1 MPFSLRHEGIDG
13 KAIFIKETLVDTKQL
28 RVKYHNDWPAKFPFP
43 VEEKFASKMQSAG
56 LSQGLVAVPLEF
68 TSDHQFQ
75 FYLGYL
81 IDALDMLPMRP
92 DLAFEHI
99 WKAVDA
105 EFFIVQAEIGNQKA
119 SRFDGFVDKVLG
131 DSNTAGAFVDYIRI
145 IPHQTCEYAAKR
157 VIQASAA
164 TDQNSGILLNR
175 AKQSLGEQFITS
187 LVEKYP
193 AGPSGKPSPGDQ
205 RKAGRLLKIVFSGTE
220 VELRG
225 SSFTFSQENLMKF
238 LVKVVLANSRNER
251 FHGSVFP
258 PFRSSSAKL
267 STYAHAYFLLHLS
280 YSLLLEV
287 FLYREHGVVTT
298 NAVKSAIQH
307 NANLFKLLF
316 EGVE

>member
-1 MPFSLRHEGIDG
+1 M
-13 KAIFIKETLVDTKQL
+13 KA
-28 RVKYHNDWPAKFPFP
+28 
-43 VEEKFASKMQSAG
+43 AG
-56 LSQGLVAVPLEF
+56 LAQGLVSVPLQF
-68 TSDHQFQ
+68 SSNHQFQ

-99 WKAVDA
+99 WKALDA
-105 EFFIVQAEIGNQKA
+105 EFFVVQAEIGDQNA
-119 SRFDGFVDKVLG
+119 SRFDGFIDKVLN
-131 DSNTAGAFVDYIRI
+131 DSNAAGAFKDYIQLT
-145 IPHQTCEYAAKR
+145 PYQTCEYAAKR
-157 VIQASAA
+157 VIQASVA
-164 TDQNSGILLNR
+164 TDRNSEILLNR
-175 AKQSLGEQFITS
+175 AKQSLDEQFILALTS
-187 LVEKYP
+187 KYP
-193 AGPSGKPSPGDQ
+193 ADTNWKPSPADQ
-205 RKAGRLLKIVFSGTE
+205 RKAGRLLKLVFGGTE
-220 VELRG
+220 VELG
-225 SSFTFSQENLMKF
+225 DAKFSFSQDSLTKF

-287 FLYREHGVVTT
+287 FLYRNYGVVD
-298 NAVKSAIQH
+298 AIRVKDGIKH

>member
-1 MPFSLRHEGIDG
+1 M
-13 KAIFIKETLVDTKQL
+13 DTKQL
-28 RVKYHNDWPAKFPFP
+28 RIRYHNEWPERFFFPAEKKF
-43 VEEKFASKMQSAG
+43 ESKMRAAG
-56 LSQGLVAVPLEF
+56 LAQGLVAVPLQL
-68 TSDHQFQ
+68 SNDHQFQ

-99 WKAVDA
+99 WKALDA
-105 EFFIVQAEIGNQKA
+105 EFFVVQAEIGNQNA
-119 SRFDGFVDKVLG
+119 SRFDGFVDTVLN
-131 DSNTAGAFVDYIRI
+131 DSSAAGAFKEYIQLT
-145 IPHQTCEYAAKR
+145 PHQTCEYAAKR

-164 TDQNSGILLNR
+164 TDRNSEILLNR
-175 AKQSLGEQFITS
+175 AKQSLGEQFIVALTS
-187 LVEKYP
+187 KYP
-193 AGPSGKPSPGDQ
+193 AGANGKPSPADQ
-205 RKAGRLLKIVFSGTE
+205 RKAGRLLKLVFGGEE
-220 VELRG
+220 VELKG
-225 SSFTFSQENLMKF
+225 VKFSFSQDSLTKF

-287 FLYREHGVVTT
+287 FLYRNYGVV
-298 NAVKSAIQH
+298 AAGHVKDGIKH